1 MDGLYVHLVVSGCK
15 LFFIRSVSVGFD
27 EIFGLARAQTSV
39 PARVP
44 VRVQGSEKFWG
55 VKITE
60 ITVKRQL
67 CDTMLHFPI
76 AIF

>member
-1 MDGLYVHLVVSGCK
+1 MDGLYVHLVVSGYK

-27 EIFGLARAQTSV
+27 EIFGLARAQTS
-39 PARVP
+39 VP

-67 CDTMLHFPI
+67 CDKMLHFPI
-76 AIF
+76 SIF